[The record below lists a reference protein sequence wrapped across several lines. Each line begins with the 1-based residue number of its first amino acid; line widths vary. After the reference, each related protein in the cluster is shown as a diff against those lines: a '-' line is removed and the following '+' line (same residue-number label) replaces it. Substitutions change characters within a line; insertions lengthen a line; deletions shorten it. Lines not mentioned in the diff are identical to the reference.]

1 MPKTRPPKFTP
12 EEFEALVNKYLVEQ
26 ADIEKIP
33 SVIHFAMFAGISRE
47 QLYKYYRENE
57 DYQEAYEKLTLHR
70 DGMTEHYLL
79 NPDESRKGAN
89 LIFAAKNYLGM
100 SDKQQ
105 IDHQSS
111 DGSMSQ
117 KDHGLAVLEALKNKH
132 K

>member
-12 EEFEALVNKYLVEQ
+12 EEFESLVNQYLVEQ
-26 ADIEKIP
+26 SDIEKIP

-57 DYQEAYEKLTLHR
+57 EYQEAYEKLTLHR

-100 SDKQQ
+100 SDKQH
-105 IDHQSS
+105 IEHSEKVVDSG
-111 DGSMSQ
+111 DN
-117 KDHGLAVLEALKNKH
+117 EW
-132 K
+132 